1 MLQFANK
8 EGLRMK
14 RDWLIRD
21 RQLLGLTQDEVAKK
35 VGISRSYYNQIE
47 TGERNPSG
55 PVALRIATFYNF
67 DMSKFFYVECC
78 NTQHLKEVK

>member
-1 MLQFANK
+1 MLQNANK
-8 EGLRMK
+8 EGEEMK
-14 RDWLIRD
+14 REWLIRD
-21 RQLLGLTQDEVAKK
+21 RKLMGLTQDEVAKK

-55 PVALRIATFYNF
+55 PVALRIAMYFQF

-78 NTQHLKEVK
+78 ETQHLKEVR